1 MDVGM
6 AEGCAQ
12 GWALPRVPGQVG
24 MECVCEDCQCKLSQ
38 QPLPASWAPC
48 KADAFTVSPGQ

>member
-1 MDVGM
+1 M
-6 AEGCAQ
+6 AEGRAQ